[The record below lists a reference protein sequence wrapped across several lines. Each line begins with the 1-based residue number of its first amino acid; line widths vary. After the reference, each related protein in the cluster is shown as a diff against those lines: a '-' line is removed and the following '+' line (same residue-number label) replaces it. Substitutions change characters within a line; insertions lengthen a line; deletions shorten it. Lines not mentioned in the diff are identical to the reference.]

1 MGNGPTCSHPLCQ
14 TQRGLSPR
22 RRRRRR
28 HHRRGAGPGRES
40 LRSRGGRS
48 RVSAWSGR
56 ARLLGLHLA
65 ARASARPGLQ
75 APWREPSDARLGPP
89 RSAGAAGGSP
99 AWGTGSVRS
108 ARRGPG
114 HNAVLPLDTRARS
127 RRRHL
132 PGSAW
137 TGASSRG
144 QGSGSCLQPGSGL
157 GLRQVRTTQ
166 GRARGGGR
174 LAARERPD
182 SHSPRRAPRGLDMS
196 AQEPPQGRRFP
207 IEAGDSPG
215 LAAVPESQDSPEPV
229 ATEHNPV
236 RPLRRCPGCHC
247 LTLLHVPIDVYLAMG
262 GSPRARAT

>member
-157 GLRQVRTTQ
+157 GLRQ
-166 GRARGGGR
+166 
-174 LAARERPD
+174 
-182 SHSPRRAPRGLDMS
+182 
-196 AQEPPQGRRFP
+196 GRRFP